1 MTLTNNNLKI
11 LASLISFALCY
22 WLIFLDPVINLDG
35 ILYMRVA
42 DQFLQGNW
50 ARAFDLYPWPFY
62 SLVIA
67 AVSKVTF
74 LGLEA
79 SAHLITASC
88 AALLTYVFISMIHE
102 LDRDKTVPFVI
113 ASFVI
118 VFFSELNET
127 RAMVIRGHGY
137 WSFYLLA
144 ILCFSRFYRLP
155 RPSYAWGWNLS
166 MIIATLFRIEGL
178 VFLLLLPLALL
189 FRQGWS
195 IKAKLKH
202 FLTAHLLT
210 LTGCFGILVLYLAG
224 LDMGWLAKSRLSEP
238 LSSIQQFWA
247 ALSGGVAEHAAIIE
261 DRLLNK
267 YSADAAIWV
276 ALIIPVIIS
285 ILTFIKALTPIYT
298 LILCWKPGRSLSR
311 LQAWAKPALLWV
323 VFLNLLIVAVAVLN
337 RYFYTERFVMPL
349 VLILLLIIGFTLS
362 ALYDSW
368 RQNGGRQ
375 QSWPRK
381 GVYYAIVLI
390 LIANSGEALVNDAG
404 HVSKKYLKDAGNWL
418 QRNTAEDARIFTNN
432 VRVSFY
438 NGDLENTRRRP
449 KTMIT
454 ADRLKKWSKGD
465 YDYLA
470 LWVEHHDE
478 LSENEVSG
486 RMGEKPLQRFANDE
500 GDQVLIY
507 RQ

>member
-1 MTLTNNNLKI
+1 MTLTDNHLKI

-22 WLIFLDPVINLDG
+22 WIIFLDPVINLDG
-35 ILYMRVA
+35 ILYMQVA

-50 ARAFDLYPWPFY
+50 SRGFDLYRWPFY

-67 AVSKVTF
+67 GVSKVTS

-79 SAHLITASC
+79 SAHLITACC

-113 ASFVI
+113 AAFVI

-127 RAMVIRGHGY
+127 RSMVIRGHGY

-144 ILCFSRFYRLP
+144 ILCFSRFYRSP

-166 MIIATLFRIEGL
+166 IIIATLFRIEGL
-178 VFLLLLPLALL
+178 VFLLLLPLILL
-189 FRQGWS
+189 FHQGWGG
-195 IKAKLKH
+195 KAKLKH

-210 LTGCFGILVLYLAG
+210 LTCCLGLLVLYLTG
-224 LDMGWLAKSRLSEP
+224 LDMGWLAESRLSEP

-247 ALSGGVAEHAAIIE
+247 TISEGIAEHAAIIE

-276 ALIIPVIIS
+276 ALLIPVLICLIA
-285 ILTFIKALTPIYT
+285 LIKALTPVYT
-298 LILCWKPGRSLSR
+298 LLLCWRPGESLSR
-311 LQAWAKPALLWV
+311 LQSLAKPVLLWV
-323 VFLNLLIVAVAVLN
+323 VFLNLLIIAVAVIN
-337 RYFYTERFVMPL
+337 RYFFIERFVIPL
-349 VLILLLIIGFTLS
+349 VLILLLVLGFTLS

-381 GVYYAIVLI
+381 VVYYAVVL
-390 LIANSGEALVNDAG
+390 LLFANSGEALINDCG

-438 NGDLENTRRRP
+438 SGNLKKGS

-454 ADRLKKWSKGD
+454 ADRLKKWNKRD

-470 LWVEHHDE
+470 LWVDHRSE
-478 LSENEVSG
+478 LSEKKVIG
-486 RMGEKPLQRFANDE
+486 QLGEKPLQRFANDK

-507 RQ
+507 RK